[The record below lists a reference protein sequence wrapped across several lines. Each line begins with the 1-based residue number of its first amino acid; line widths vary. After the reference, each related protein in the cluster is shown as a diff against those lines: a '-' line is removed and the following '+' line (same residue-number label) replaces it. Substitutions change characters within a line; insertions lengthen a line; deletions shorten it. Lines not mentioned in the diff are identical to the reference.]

1 MTQEAAKKERVAKV
15 IEVLNKARSM
25 ELYAVHQYMNQHYN
39 LDDLDYGEFASKIKL
54 IAIDEMRHAEQFAE
68 RIKELGGEPNSELSS
83 KITKGQKVMD
93 VFPFNVKVEDDTI
106 ETYNKLLETCRTNGD
121 SVSARLFE
129 RILDEEQ
136 VHDNYFCNMAKHI
149 ETLGNTYLSKIA
161 GSDSPEIRA
170 AAACRRRISPLPE
183 RLHPPKALPSIPLAK
198 SPCRCSSSARALC
211 IKRLEGEGNSFL
223 KKVPLQNLLPLPRLS
238 TLSIPVR
245 SFQNTHAIYYT
256 VFTNKNI
263 TRLKMYPQRTSPNNI
278 QNAPTSASTNRER

>member
-1 MTQEAAKKERVAKV
+1 MTQEAAKKERVGKV

-106 ETYNKLLETCRTNGD
+106 ETYNKLLEICRTNGD

-136 VHDNYFCNMAKHI
+136 VHDNYFCNMANTSKR
-149 ETLGNTYLSKIA
+149 LGIPISPRSRARLSRN
-161 GSDSPEIRA
+161 SEPRLR
-170 AAACRRRISPLPE
+170 RRRISPLPGAPSS
-183 RLHPPKALPSIPLAK
+183 PPKALPSIPLAK
-198 SPCRCSSSARALC
+198 SPVPIAPPRARSL
-211 IKRLEGEGNSFL
+211 
-223 KKVPLQNLLPLPRLS
+223 
-238 TLSIPVR
+238 
-245 SFQNTHAIYYT
+245 Y
-256 VFTNKNI
+256 
-263 TRLKMYPQRTSPNNI
+263 
-278 QNAPTSASTNRER
+278 

>member
-136 VHDNYFCNMAKHI
+136 ADCHKGDAKGT
-149 ETLGNTYLSKIA
+149 EAAFKSLLGQGDA
-161 GSDSPEIRA
+161 GGGAVDGVGHEDDEGGHFQQDKGIHEHA
-170 AAACRRRISPLPE
+170 DDGD
-183 RLHPPKALPSIPLAK
+183 KAL
-198 SPCRCSSSARALC
+198 
-211 IKRLEGEGNSFL
+211 
-223 KKVPLQNLLPLPRLS
+223 
-238 TLSIPVR
+238 
-245 SFQNTHAIYYT
+245 
-256 VFTNKNI
+256 
-263 TRLKMYPQRTSPNNI
+263 
-278 QNAPTSASTNRER
+278 

>member
-39 LDDLDYGEFASKIKL
+39 LDDLDYGEFAQQDQ
-54 IAIDEMRHAEQFAE
+54 IDRHRRNAPCRTVCRAHQG
-68 RIKELGGEPNSELSS
+68 IGGEPNSELSS

-106 ETYNKLLETCRTNGD
+106 ETYNKLLEICRTNGD

-136 VHDNYFCNMAKHI
+136 VHDNYFCNMANHI

-161 GSDSPEIRA
+161 GSDSPEI
-170 AAACRRRISPLPE
+170 
-183 RLHPPKALPSIPLAK
+183 PSRGFVDA
-198 SPCRCSSSARALC
+198 
-211 IKRLEGEGNSFL
+211 E
-223 KKVPLQNLLPLPRLS
+223 
-238 TLSIPVR
+238 
-245 SFQNTHAIYYT
+245 
-256 VFTNKNI
+256 
-263 TRLKMYPQRTSPNNI
+263 
-278 QNAPTSASTNRER
+278 

>member
-106 ETYNKLLETCRTNGD
+106 ETYNKLLEICRTNGD

-136 VHDNYFCNMAKHI
+136 VHDNYFCNMANHI
-149 ETLGNTYLSKIA
+149 ETLGNTYLQDRGQRLSRN
-161 GSDSPEIRA
+161 SEPRLR
-170 AAACRRRISPLPE
+170 RRRISPLPGAPPS
-183 RLHPPKALPSIPLAK
+183 PPKALPSIPLAK
-198 SPCRCSSSARALC
+198 SPCR
-211 IKRLEGEGNSFL
+211 
-223 KKVPLQNLLPLPRLS
+223 LLLLGTGS
-238 TLSIPVR
+238 L
-245 SFQNTHAIYYT
+245 Y
-256 VFTNKNI
+256 
-263 TRLKMYPQRTSPNNI
+263 
-278 QNAPTSASTNRER
+278 